1 MMMRETF
8 NRRFSP
14 NRRRTHVEAWFHRD
28 TDTAGAGGRLRV
40 TIRDVSY
47 DGMRPEVEEALE
59 PGTAGAVE
67 VLGTRI
73 PAIVHWWKNGQA
85 GVHLAERLD
94 RDLHVA
100 LEAAD
105 DDLADYR

>member
-1 MMMRETF
+1 MMMKETF

-14 NRRRTHVEAWFHRD
+14 NRRRTCVEAWFHRD
-28 TDTAGAGGRLRV
+28 AETRGAGNRLRV

-47 DGMRPEVEEALE
+47 DGMRLEVEEALA

-73 PAIVHWWKNGQA
+73 PAIVHWWKAGQA

-94 RDLHVA
+94 RDLLVA

-105 DDLADYR
+105 DDLAEYR

>member
-1 MMMRETF
+1 MMMKETF

-14 NRRRTHVEAWFHRD
+14 NRRRTRVQAWFHRD
-28 TDTAGAGGRLRV
+28 ADGAAGRLRV

-47 DGMRPEVEEALE
+47 DGMRLDVDEDLA

-94 RDLHVA
+94 RDLLVA